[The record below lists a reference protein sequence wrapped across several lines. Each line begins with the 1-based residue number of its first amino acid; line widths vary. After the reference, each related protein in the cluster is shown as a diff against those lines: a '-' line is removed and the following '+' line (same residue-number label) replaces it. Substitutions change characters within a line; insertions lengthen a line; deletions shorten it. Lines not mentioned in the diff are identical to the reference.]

1 VALPVDQIVIGF
13 FALATAMV
21 TGFLAI
27 YNTKVSKRLN
37 KTEEKTTTNVL
48 LETENN
54 VVEKLLPVLERKD
67 DALDKIAEI
76 LDNILRV
83 QTLQSTQMKSL
94 ESVVAQRCLAVEL
107 IKAVKRLEE
116 LQSRQNKINNAVENS
131 DNTKDLIEQ
140 LIEPFDSENLKTE
153 KGGGQ

>member
-1 VALPVDQIVIGF
+1 MALPVDQIVIGF

-21 TGFLAI
+21 TGFFAI
-27 YNTKVSKRLN
+27 YNTKVSKRLA
-37 KTEEKTTTNVL
+37 KTEVKTTINTL

-83 QTLQSTQMKSL
+83 QTLQATQMKSL
-94 ESVVAQRCLAVEL
+94 ESVVAQRCLAIEL
-107 IKAVKRLEE
+107 IKAVRRLE
-116 LQSRQNKINNAVENS
+116 QMQDRKDKIDKIVESS
-131 DNTKDLIEQ
+131 DTNEDLIAQ
-140 LIEPFDSENLKTE
+140 LIEPFDSDNTKSE